1 MFIFSQQGTHK
12 RYIFKFSQISNYIIA
27 TYLSWLFFVVCVA
40 TSTFSK
46 RSVWKVTSDTN
57 ATSPRI
63 INRTIIFDHS
73 AVQRRTHTYCSSAG
87 YNDNPWIIIVPY
99 FREHIQCKT
108 GAATFEIRTYLSES
122 NRDYYS
128 NKANFLVCQLF
139 KKNYVRK
146 INCWFNHCYLGYLLS
161 NGQINL

>member
-1 MFIFSQQGTHK
+1 MFIFSQQGLTK
-12 RYIFKFSQISNYIIA
+12 DTFSSLAKFQITSLPHIHPDYF
-27 TYLSWLFFVVCVA
+27 LWFV
-40 TSTFSK
+40 STFSK